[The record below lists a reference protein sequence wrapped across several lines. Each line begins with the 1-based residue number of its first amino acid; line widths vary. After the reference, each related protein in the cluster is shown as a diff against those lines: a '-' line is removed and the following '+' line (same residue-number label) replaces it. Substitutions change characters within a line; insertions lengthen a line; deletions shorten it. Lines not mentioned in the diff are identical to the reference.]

1 MNPVALLLPVFIPVI
16 GGLLI
21 MFKGFKNDFAREV
34 YCEAVALA
42 ATASVWL
49 CILGCRGKMLT
60 VISYGSGF
68 SIILSVD
75 GLGALF
81 AGMVSLMWPLV
92 LIYAFSYMREAE
104 RKNSFFAFFVM
115 TYGITVGIAFA
126 ANMTTMYVF
135 YEMLT
140 LVTIPLVTHYGDHDS
155 MYAGRKYAAY
165 TIGGA
170 ALAFFTVVLTTL
182 SSDGGVFTYGGV
194 LSGNYNAALMRLAFV
209 FGFIGFGTK
218 AAVLPLH
225 DWLPTASVAPT
236 PVTALLH
243 AVAVVNAGVFSIMRV
258 CYYVYGPE
266 VLQGSPEQ
274 KICLA
279 VAILSILVGAVM
291 AIRERHIKRRLAFS
305 TMSNLSYMLFG
316 VLLMSPAGFGA
327 GAAHMV
333 FHGVT
338 KMTLFMCAGSFMHV
352 TGKSNIY
359 EINGVGR
366 KMPVTFIC
374 YTLGAFSLTGLPL
387 FACFVSKWQLLLA
400 GAKDGTTLGIAGC
413 VVLITAAFLC
423 AVYTLTISLR
433 AFFSGKAVDHFA
445 GSAFGDADLLIL
457 VPIVVFTAAIVF
469 FGVWPGGIMTIIKSI
484 AGGAL

>member
-1 MNPVALLLPVFIPVI
+1 MNPVALLLPVLIPVV
-16 GGLLI
+16 GGLMI
-21 MFKGFKNDFAREV
+21 IFIGFKSDFARAV

-49 CILGCRGKMLT
+49 CILGLRGKMLP
-60 VISYGSGF
+60 VISYASGF
-68 SIILSVD
+68 SVILSVD

-81 AGMVSLMWPLV
+81 AGMISLMWPLV
-92 LIYAFSYMREAE
+92 LVYAFSYMREAE
-104 RKNSFFAFFVM
+104 RKNRFFAFFVM
-115 TYGITVGIAFA
+115 TYGVTVGIAFA

-155 MYAGRKYAAY
+155 MFAGRKYAAY

-170 ALAFFTVVLTTL
+170 ALAFFTAVLTTL
-182 SSDGGVFTYGGV
+182 SGGGVFHYGG
-194 LSGNYNAALMRLAFV
+194 SIGGNYDASLLRLAFL

-218 AAVLPLH
+218 AAVFPVH

-243 AVAVVNAGVFSIMRV
+243 AVAVVNAGVFCLMRV
-258 CYYVYGPE
+258 CYYVYGPD
-266 VLQGSPEQ
+266 LLKGTAEQ

-279 VAILSILVGAVM
+279 LSIVSLLAGAVM
-291 AIRERHIKRRLAFS
+291 AIRERHIKRRMAFS

-316 VLLMSPAGFGA
+316 IMLLSPAGLAA
-327 GAAHMV
+327 GASHMV
-333 FHGVT
+333 FHGLT
-338 KMTLFMCAGSFMHV
+338 KMTLFMCAGAFMHV

-359 EINGVGR
+359 EINGAGR

-374 YTLGAFSLTGLPL
+374 YTLGACSLTGFPL
-387 FACFVSKWQLLLA
+387 FACFISKWQLLTA
-400 GAKDGTTLGIAGC
+400 GAMDGTPLGIAGC
-413 VVLITAAFLC
+413 GALIAAAFLC
-423 AVYTLTISLR
+423 AIYTLTISFR
-433 AFFSGKAVDHFA
+433 AFFSGKAMDRFA
-445 GSAFGDADLLIL
+445 GSALGDADLCMLI
-457 VPIVVFTAAIVF
+457 PIAVFTASMVIL
-469 FGVWPGGIMTIIKSI
+469 GVRPGWIMSLINSI